1 MENDEKILVL
11 FYDKNLI
18 KPDELQYLADV
29 CKHCSGH
36 KFLFL
41 PKELDGCYMT
51 KEEIIKMIE
60 EW

>member
-18 KPDELQYLADV
+18 SPDELQYFADV
-29 CKHCSGH
+29 CKHYSDH

-41 PKELDGCYMT
+41 PKELDAIVMT

-60 EW
+60 DW